1 MQPPKDTDMDRALVF
16 AKTDK
21 GREEIEKRT
30 YRIDFR
36 RRTLLIIIDGQ
47 SDAETLAGK
56 TTHLGDTL
64 ALLQS
69 LWEEGFIAPAGMFA
83 GLAVETAVEKKSQ
96 APVAQ
101 SLKEM
106 QQTASRAVEKL
117 MGPDGEGLALKLERT
132 STPDEFLA
140 EAQKTR
146 DVLRSFLGAR
156 KAEEF
161 WKALGH

>member
-1 MQPPKDTDMDRALVF
+1 MDPALIF

-30 YRIDFR
+30 YRIDFK
-36 RRTLLIIIDGQ
+36 RRTLLIVIDGQ
-47 SDAETLAGK
+47 SDAKTLASK

-69 LWEEGFIAPAGMFA
+69 LWEEGFIAPTGEFA
-83 GLAVETAVEKKSQ
+83 GLAAVSAVEEKSP
-96 APVAQ
+96 APAAK

-106 QQTASRAVEKL
+106 QHSASRAIEKL
-117 MGPDGEGLALKLERT
+117 MGPAGEGLALKLERT
-132 STPDEFLA
+132 STAEAFLA

-146 DVLRSFLGAR
+146 DTLRSSLGAR

-161 WKALGH
+161 WKALGF